1 MSEEMNITLE
11 DGKKLI
17 NFVRKNI
24 ETYLETGKR
33 IQIPDELKEKFN
45 TKCGAFVTL
54 NKHES
59 GGNPLRGCI
68 GYIEPEYELCDVLH
82 RVSVNAACED
92 PRFPSV
98 RPEEMDNIVI
108 EISILTPPELIEVE
122 DPKDYINKVE
132 IGKDGLIIEKGMRR
146 GLLLPQVPVEHG
158 RDWDPKTFLEQTCQK
173 AWLSTDCWKNKN
185 IKIFTFQ
192 AILFE
197 ETEPR
202 GDVVRKKITE

>member
-11 DGKKLI
+11 DGKDLI
-17 NFVRKNI
+17 QFVRKNI
-24 ETYLETGKR
+24 ENYLETGKR
-33 IQIPDELKEKFN
+33 IPIPDDLKKKFN

-54 NKHES
+54 NRYKVS
-59 GGNPLRGCI
+59 GNPLRGCI
-68 GYIEPEYELCDVLH
+68 GYIEPEYELCEVLH

-98 RPEEMDNIVI
+98 RPEEMENIFI
-108 EISILTPPELIEVE
+108 EISILTPPKLIKVE
-122 DPKDYINKVE
+122 DTKDYIKEVE

-173 AWLSTDCWKNKN
+173 AWLSNDCWKKKET
-185 IKIFTFQ
+185 KIYKFQ

-202 GDVVRKKITE
+202 GDVVRKKIGE

>member
-1 MSEEMNITLE
+1 MSTEMNITLE
-11 DGKKLI
+11 DGKKLVH
-17 NFVRKNI
+17 FVRKNI

-33 IQIPDELKEKFN
+33 ITIPEELKKKFN

-54 NKHES
+54 NRHNV

-68 GYIEPEYELCDVLH
+68 GYIEPEYELCEVLY

-98 RPEEMDNIVI
+98 RLEEMDKIVI
-108 EISILTPPELIEVE
+108 EISILTPPKQIEADNPE
-122 DPKDYINKVE
+122 QIINQIE
-132 IGKDGLIIEKGMRR
+132 IGKDGLIMEKGMRR
-146 GLLLPQVPVEHG
+146 GLLLPQVPVEHD
-158 RDWDPKTFLEQTCQK
+158 RNWDAQTFLEQTCQK
-173 AWLSTDCWKNKN
+173 AWLSKDCWKQENT
-185 IKIFTFQ
+185 KIYKFS

-202 GDVVRKKITE
+202 GKVVRKEISS